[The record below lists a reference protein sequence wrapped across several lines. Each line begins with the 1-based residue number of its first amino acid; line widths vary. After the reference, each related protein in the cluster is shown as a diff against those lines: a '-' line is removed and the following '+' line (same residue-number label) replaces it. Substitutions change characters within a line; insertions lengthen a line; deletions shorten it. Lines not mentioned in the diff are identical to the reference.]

1 MLVDLNSSHGTA
13 VVRAGREEKLEPL
26 RPFSLEKGDM
36 VVFGLSSRR
45 EHVRREGNM
54 GELFCDTAR
63 RREVEAP
70 VERVAGEM
78 EMRWRN
84 MVEKTRRKKRELL

>member
-1 MLVDLNSSHGTA
+1 
-13 VVRAGREEKLEPL
+13 
-26 RPFSLEKGDM
+26 
-36 VVFGLSSRR
+36 
-45 EHVRREGNM
+45 M